1 MCRIDKKREKT
12 GLQMGEKA
20 DIMAEKGRGS

>member
-1 MCRIDKKREKT
+1 MCRIDKKWEET
-12 GLQMGEKA
+12 GLQIGEKA